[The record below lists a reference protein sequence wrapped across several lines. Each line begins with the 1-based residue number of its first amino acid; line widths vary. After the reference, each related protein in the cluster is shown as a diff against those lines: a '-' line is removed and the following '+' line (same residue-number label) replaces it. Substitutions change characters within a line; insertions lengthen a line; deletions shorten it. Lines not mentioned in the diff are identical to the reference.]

1 MVGLGGG
8 NPGIT
13 AEAAG
18 GPGWPWGASIRK
30 SYGGTRND
38 LVDSIA
44 LAQAGLVT
52 VEVARFDLADARDA
66 LDRLEHGKVTGRAV
80 LVP

>member
-1 MVGLGGG
+1 
-8 NPGIT
+8 
-13 AEAAG
+13 
-18 GPGWPWGASIRK
+18 
-30 SYGGTRND
+30 
-38 LVDSIA
+38 IA